1 MRKTTIPIKFQAIFI
16 ELFEKEV
23 VQFEHEIGLFNARLV
38 FKLYAWIGMVFLKML
53 EGPIL

>member
-23 VQFEHEIGLFNARLV
+23 VHEIGLFNARLV